1 VRLRQLTGN
10 PRARRGQRPLRTVR
24 TVAALV
30 LIGWLAVAPNG
41 NGAAAAARSQLR
53 LTHFR
58 LDAPPV
64 AVTSSHGSV
73 WVVEETSRM
82 RADLVRLDPT
92 TGKRVATFLIG
103 RTGPDFGS
111 VKMSGAYI
119 WAAAGTHIIRID
131 ATHPHNVKRAT
142 LPGEASA
149 VTVGLGS
156 AWVASI
162 GQQTDTITRLDASTL
177 AVQAQIR
184 LTFQPV
190 ALAAGLGSIW
200 LASPSGLWRIDPA
213 NNHLIPAPDPVPLP
227 VSLAVAGKHLWVI
240 EQDQHA
246 VSIDRAG
253 RVRTQLAL
261 PFAPGAFALTP
272 GHIWVTDNCGCRVG
286 RLAVVNT
293 HTRRLLAKQSI
304 GETPVYVAPDRG
316 GVWVATFGDETISF
330 ARA

>member
-1 VRLRQLTGN
+1 
-10 PRARRGQRPLRTVR
+10 
-24 TVAALV
+24 
-30 LIGWLAVAPNG
+30 
-41 NGAAAAARSQLR
+41 
-53 LTHFR
+53 
-58 LDAPPV
+58 
-64 AVTSSHGSV
+64 
-73 WVVEETSRM
+73 M

-92 TGKRVATFLIG
+92 TGKRVAAFLIG

-111 VKMSGAYI
+111 VAAGGAYI
-119 WAAAGTHIIRID
+119 WAAAGMHVIRVD
-131 ATHPHNVKRAT
+131 ATQPDNVKRAS

-162 GQQTDTITRLDASTL
+162 GQQADTITRLDASTL
-177 AVQAQIR
+177 AVHAQIR

-190 ALAAGLGSIW
+190 ALDAGLGSIW

-213 NNHLIPAPDPVPLP
+213 SNRIIPAPDPVALP
-227 VSLAVAGKHLWVI
+227 VSLAVAGERVWVI
-240 EQDQHA
+240 EQNQRA
-246 VSIDRAG
+246 LSIDHAG
-253 RVRTQLAL
+253 RVRTQLQL

-286 RLAVVNT
+286 KLAVLDT
-293 HTRRLLAKQSI
+293 HARRLLAEQSI
-304 GETPVYVAPDRG
+304 GETPVDVAPGRG